1 MFDPAPRT
9 DIENMDTNHPRGDTL
24 GMAAPTPP
32 AAPAPA
38 RVLVVDDEGYIRD
51 LIRDTL
57 RTRKYV
63 AGTAANGVEALD
75 ILARERYDIVV
86 TDVIMPGMDG
96 LELVKQVRRQFPTVH
111 IIVHTGFP
119 RRADIG
125 DFLAQ
130 GVDDFLPK
138 PFRANDL
145 MAVIRRLEQKIAAAA
160 GASGPVPPA
169 RPAGA

>member
-1 MFDPAPRT
+1 MVAP
-9 DIENMDTNHPRGDTL
+9 
-24 GMAAPTPP
+24 
-32 AAPAPA
+32 PAPA
-38 RVLVVDDEGYIRD
+38 ATRVLVVDDEGYIRD

-57 RTRKYV
+57 RTRNYF

-75 ILARERYDIVV
+75 VLSRGHYDIVV

-96 LELVKQVRRQFPTVH
+96 LELVKQVRRQYPTVH
-111 IIVHTGFP
+111 IIVLTGFP
-119 RRADIG
+119 RSADIS

-145 MAVIRRLEQKIAAAA
+145 MVVIRRLEQKIAATR
-160 GASGPVPPA
+160 GSGEPPSEA
-169 RPAGA
+169 RPA

>member
-1 MFDPAPRT
+1 
-9 DIENMDTNHPRGDTL
+9 
-24 GMAAPTPP
+24 MAAT
-32 AAPAPA
+32 A

-57 RTRKYV
+57 RQRRYG

-75 ILARERYDIVV
+75 ILSREKYDIVV

-96 LELVKQVRRQFPTVH
+96 LELVKQVRRQYPAVH
-111 IIVHTGFP
+111 VIVLTGFP
-119 RRADIG
+119 RSADIG

-145 MAVIRRLEQKIAAAA
+145 MAVIRRLEQKIAASRA
-160 GASGPVPPA
+160 GPLSTPPGSPGID
-169 RPAGA
+169 PA